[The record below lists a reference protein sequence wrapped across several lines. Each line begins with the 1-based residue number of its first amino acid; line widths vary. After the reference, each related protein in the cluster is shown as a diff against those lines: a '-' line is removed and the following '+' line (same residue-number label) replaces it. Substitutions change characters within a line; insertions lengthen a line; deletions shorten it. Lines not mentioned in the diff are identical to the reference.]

1 MNPRRMEAER
11 KARMR
16 QVRENDRKHD
26 EKMTVIAARG
36 GKTLAQLRSMSK
48 VRKDEFISF
57 YRDGGPWEKAA

>member
-16 QVRENDRKHD
+16 QVRENDRD
-26 EKMTVIAARG
+26 RSTR

-57 YRDGGPWEKAA
+57 YRDGGPWEKAE